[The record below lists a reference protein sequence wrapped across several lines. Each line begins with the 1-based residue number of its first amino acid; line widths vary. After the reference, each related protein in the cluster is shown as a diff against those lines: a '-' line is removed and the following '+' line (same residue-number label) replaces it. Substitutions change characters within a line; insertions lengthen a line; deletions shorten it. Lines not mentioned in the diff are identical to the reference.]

1 MTTGAT
7 ARGGTTTVWLAP
19 SATSFACL
27 CERCLEEQR
36 TGGALFADALRVAGV
51 RGEVDRAA
59 STAVL
64 RCDAGHAI
72 VLRRVERP
80 PRLESPDERQL
91 QLA

>member
-1 MTTGAT
+1 VTTDWGL
-7 ARGGTTTVWLAP
+7 TTTVWLSP

-27 CERCLEEQR
+27 CELCLEEAR
-36 TGGALFADALRVAGV
+36 TDGALFADALRVAGV

-59 STAVL
+59 STAVV